1 LNKHALNRAWPR
13 LLDALQEALWLIDA
27 RSLKV
32 LRANAASEG
41 VTGYESDAAVGLPVQ
56 VLAATPQQQAF
67 WSDPFNWQAGAQFI
81 AEVRRADG
89 QLAPVEMRVR
99 ALDSDVLLV
108 SMLDRREQARHEA
121 EFESLLGELR
131 ATLESAADA
140 ILVCD
145 PDGRIRAFNHRFAT
159 LWGIPE
165 ALLVRRNDVAILD
178 HLASQVRDADSY
190 ARQLK
195 LLSAQPL
202 MEAADVLDLRDGRI
216 LERRAVPQLRRGLP
230 MGRIYSFRDITA
242 EAQTQAGLE
251 LAARVFESSLDGIF
265 IADGH
270 MDVARTNPAC
280 ERLLGGV
287 SVQGRTVESLFESTE
302 GQAEALGSLA
312 RSQWQQGGFWEG
324 DLWLRQAAGARCA
337 VRLSWVPLRNA
348 QGDVVQSIGFMRDL
362 TQQRVAQQRIEQLA
376 YSDALTGLP
385 NRLNLTQRVEAAIE
399 AARAGGTVFSIL
411 FIDLDRFKIINDSL
425 GHQFGDRVLKLVAQ
439 RLSDCMRP
447 VDILCRLGG
456 DEFVL
461 YLHGCNADLAASVAR
476 RILQEMERPFLLDGL
491 GFSVQCSIG
500 VAQYPADGL
509 TLDELIRQADT
520 AMYRVKERGRGHF
533 SFYQPQMSAGLCRA

>member
-1 LNKHALNRAWPR
+1 
-13 LLDALQEALWLIDA
+13 
-27 RSLKV
+27 
-32 LRANAASEG
+32 
-41 VTGYESDAAVGLPVQ
+41 
-56 VLAATPQQQAF
+56 
-67 WSDPFNWQAGAQFI
+67 
-81 AEVRRADG
+81 
-89 QLAPVEMRVR
+89 
-99 ALDSDVLLV
+99 
-108 SMLDRREQARHEA
+108 
-121 EFESLLGELR
+121 
-131 ATLESAADA
+131 
-140 ILVCD
+140 
-145 PDGRIRAFNHRFAT
+145 
-159 LWGIPE
+159 
-165 ALLVRRNDVAILD
+165 
-178 HLASQVRDADSY
+178 
-190 ARQLK
+190 
-195 LLSAQPL
+195 
-202 MEAADVLDLRDGRI
+202 
-216 LERRAVPQLRRGLP
+216 
-230 MGRIYSFRDITA
+230 MGRIFSFRDITA

-280 ERLLGGV
+280 ERLLGGMP
-287 SVQGRTVESLFESTE
+287 VQGRTVESLFEA
-302 GQAEALGSLA
+302 AEDPSDTLGDLA
-312 RSQWQQGGFWEG
+312 RIQWHQGGFWEG
-324 DLWLRQAAGARCA
+324 DLWLRQAGGARCA

-385 NRLNLTQRVEAAIE
+385 NRLNLTERVDAAIE

-461 YLHGCNADLAASVAR
+461 YLHGCNAELAAAVAR

-491 GFSVQCSIG
+491 GFPCS
-500 VAQYPADGL
+500 AASAWPS
-509 TLDELIRQADT
+509 TRPT
-520 AMYRVKERGRGHF
+520 ASRWT
-533 SFYQPQMSAGLCRA
+533 S